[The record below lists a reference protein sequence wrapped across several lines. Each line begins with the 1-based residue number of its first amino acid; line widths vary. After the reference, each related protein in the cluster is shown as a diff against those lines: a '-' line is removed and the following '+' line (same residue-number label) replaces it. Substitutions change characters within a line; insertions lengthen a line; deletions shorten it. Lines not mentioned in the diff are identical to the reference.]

1 MRRTRRGLASPQM
14 DLSRPSQA
22 RLRPGDVLRV
32 NPTGAQDGRVGPAPG
47 MESHRSTVFGNR
59 RQDTRRGRQRLDPR
73 RHGAGA
79 ILFQRASFRAGP
91 LIFPV
96 APCRRESRPQSRRFK
111 EPLIKSEVPP
121 AMNGQPAERSRKRSM
136 SRNRVRTCAGLDV
149 GWQVEDGLVQTFL
162 RRPRARPVRGRY
174 ARGRRE
180 RGSPAPTGP
189 RVVPGPM
196 PWRDN
201 RPATAPRIPSGTAS
215 SGGLRSA
222 HEVHWRCSARGCR
235 RQRPRSR
242 RNHALQSLMDGVSDA
257 RSARPST
264 PSTSRSAAPGPCSR
278 NSEGSTSSS
287 SSTTGAP
294 SESRTRSTRA

>member
-1 MRRTRRGLASPQM
+1 MLILRPPSPHILLDSVWTNECVSTSVVSFCRRQKSFDDASGIARSNGLAC
-14 DLSRPSQA
+14 
-22 RLRPGDVLRV
+22 LRK
-32 NPTGAQDGRVGPAPG
+32 PA
-47 MESHRSTVFGNR
+47 
-59 RQDTRRGRQRLDPR
+59 
-73 RHGAGA
+73 
-79 ILFQRASFRAGP
+79 
-91 LIFPV
+91 
-96 APCRRESRPQSRRFK
+96 K

-222 HEVHWRCSARGCR
+222 HEVHWRCSAPGCR

-242 RNHALQSLMDGVSDA
+242 RNHALQSLMDGVPDA

-287 SSTTGAP
+287 SSTTGAT